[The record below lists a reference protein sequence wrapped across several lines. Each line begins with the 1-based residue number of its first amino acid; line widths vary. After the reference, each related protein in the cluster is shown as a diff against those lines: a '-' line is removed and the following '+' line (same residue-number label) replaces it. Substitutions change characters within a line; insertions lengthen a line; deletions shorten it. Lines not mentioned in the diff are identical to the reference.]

1 MDKYTKAV
9 VDSYVAR
16 AQRGFA
22 KYGTTMERED
32 LTLLQWI
39 THAQEE
45 LQDFTIYAMRIID
58 ELEKMKE
65 KL

>member
-1 MDKYTKAV
+1 
-9 VDSYVAR
+9 
-16 AQRGFA
+16 
-22 KYGTTMERED
+22 MERED
-32 LTLLQWI
+32 LTTHQWL

-58 ELEKMKE
+58 ELERLKA

>member
-1 MDKYTKAV
+1 MDKYTQKVIA
-9 VDSYVAR
+9 SYTER
-16 AQRGFA
+16 AKRGFL

-32 LTLLQWI
+32 LTTHQWL

-58 ELEKMKE
+58 ELERLKA

>member
-1 MDKYTKAV
+1 MDKFTKAV
-9 VDSYVAR
+9 VDSYIAR
-16 AQRGFA
+16 AQRGFE